1 MVLSIFIYIIIFI
14 AIIVGIVLFILHR
27 IEKDLKEK
35 MLQAKNDPNKIY
47 LQKIGRLKGDNPQK
61 VLEEINQITKDFF
74 KDAFKFKF
82 FRGYN
87 KIIESLNQEKN
98 KPEINYCNLLNHAL
112 YSGEVPNKKTNEV
125 LIRFLRLIILNNK
138 IIAKV
143 QKKDVLLEFLK
154 KVNIFRL
161 H

>member
-27 IEKDLKEK
+27 IEKDLKE
-35 MLQAKNDPNKIY
+35 
-47 LQKIGRLKGDNPQK
+47 
-61 VLEEINQITKDFF
+61 INQITKDFF
-74 KDAFKFKF
+74 KDAFKVRL

-87 KIIESLNQEKN
+87 KIIESLSQEKN

-112 YSGEVPNKKTNEV
+112 YSGEAPNKKTNEV
-125 LIRFLRLIILNNK
+125 LIRFFRLIILNNK

-143 QKKDVLLEFLK
+143 QKKDVFLEFLK

>member
-74 KDAFKFKF
+74 KDAFKVRL

-87 KIIESLNQEKN
+87 KIIESLSQEKN

-112 YSGEVPNKKTNEV
+112 YSGEAPNKKTNEV
-125 LIRFLRLIILNNK
+125 LIRFFRLIILNNK

>member
-74 KDAFKFKF
+74 KDAFKVRL

-87 KIIESLNQEKN
+87 KIIESLSQEKN

-112 YSGEVPNKKTNEV
+112 YSGEAPNKKTNEV

>member
-74 KDAFKFKF
+74 KDAFKVRL

-87 KIIESLNQEKN
+87 KIIESLSQEKN

-112 YSGEVPNKKTNEV
+112 YSGEAPNKKKFF
-125 LIRFLRLIILNNK
+125 FLKFKKKFNIFCLN
-138 IIAKV
+138 
-143 QKKDVLLEFLK
+143 KKDFY
-154 KVNIFRL
+154 
-161 H
+161 

>member
-74 KDAFKFKF
+74 KDAFKVRL

-87 KIIESLNQEKN
+87 KIIESLSQEKN

-112 YSGEVPNKKTNEV
+112 YSGEAPNKKTNEV
-125 LIRFLRLIILNNK
+125 LIRFFRLIILNNK

-143 QKKDVLLEFLK
+143 QKKDVFLEFLK